1 MTDIEQ
7 LIKAGYELSKGA
19 SIDSINAKLFPARL
33 RPQFNHIATKYYVT
47 GSLNDEEI
55 YFLHVYTTKPLEE
68 LNELAWFCGEFY
80 KYKSYDHKNYNLRR
94 KYGPKRV
101 KRIRTANDYWVKR

>member
-7 LIKAGYELSKGA
+7 LIKQGYELCKGA
-19 SIDSINAKLFPARL
+19 AIDSINAKLFPARL

-47 GSLNDEEI
+47 GSLNADEI
-55 YFLHVYTTKPLEE
+55 HFLHVYTTKPLDE

-80 KYKSYDHKNYNLRR
+80 KYKSHSYKNYNLRR
-94 KYGPKRV
+94 AIGKKQV
-101 KRIRTANDYWVKR
+101 KRIRSANDYWLK